1 MKTQILL
8 FITVLMVESI
18 SAQEMPDLKTLI
30 FKDETITAR
39 AETETCWW
47 IGTTRG
53 VYRIKKK
60 NMKPVHYT
68 MRNSDL
74 PSDLITAICTMPD
87 GQVYIGTHRGIL
99 RYDRFAFMII
109 NTENS
114 KLPSDDIRS
123 LRCDTQKG
131 IVAETDSTFIPRA
144 KMNFKLYKN

>member
-8 FITVLMVESI
+8 LCIVLMVESL
-18 SAQEMPDLKTLI
+18 SAQELSDLINPVLKN
-30 FKDETITAR
+30 ETITAR

-47 IGTTRG
+47 FGTTHG

-60 NMKPVHYT
+60 NMKLVHYT

-114 KLPSDDIRS
+114 KLVSDDIKS
-123 LRCDTQKG
+123 LWCGVQKEN
-131 IVAETDSTFIPRA
+131 ISEKDSTLFRVP
-144 KMNFKLYKN
+144 